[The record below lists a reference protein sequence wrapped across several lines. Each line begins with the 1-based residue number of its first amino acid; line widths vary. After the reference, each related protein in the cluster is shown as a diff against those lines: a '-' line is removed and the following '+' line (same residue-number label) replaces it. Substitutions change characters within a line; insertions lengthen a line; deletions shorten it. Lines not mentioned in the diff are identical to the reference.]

1 MSLPDPESLDR
12 LGVLVA
18 APGRG
23 RTLELCRAL
32 SEEMPA
38 IRTIALEN
46 LAESINHLGR
56 KPHWT
61 TLWWA
66 EELDASSLYQ
76 AESWAAQCPWAA
88 LVVAAARPGDMAP
101 EKFILAGA
109 QFCLDHDPPPGEL
122 VKALRW
128 AAARSLAV
136 THHWAE
142 GRLYRS
148 IVFRQ
153 HELICRFT
161 GAGQLTFMNPAFRRY
176 FGLPSDAPPRGSF
189 FQHVVEDDRRE
200 FTGQLASLEPQNPMT
215 RLEVRVRVDPEGGAR
230 WLRWSVSAIYDKAG
244 AVREYQAVGQDVT
257 QGKYLEEALQVAEA
271 NLRQLIISNADGMV
285 VTDQGGTVLF
295 VNPAAERLLGCGSF
309 DLLDR
314 PFAFP
319 LIPGQRQELRLG
331 PDGESQMVA
340 EMRVVETK
348 WRRAK
353 AYLATLR
360 DISELKKLQD
370 ELREM
375 SLVDPLTGLY
385 NRRGFTTL
393 ARQQLK
399 TAQRMGRRMLL
410 FFMDLDGLKAI
421 NDNLGHGQG
430 DRAIREA
437 AMVLKAT
444 FRESD
449 ILGRWGGDEFCVL
462 AMETDEDG
470 SKAVMRR
477 LELNLGDWNT
487 DAERPYKLSL
497 STGAAGYDP
506 ERPSALEDLLS
517 QADQRMYEFKR
528 GRRAP
533 GKKAP
538 SLSRLRRR
546 G

>member
-1 MSLPDPESLDR
+1 MS
-12 LGVLVA
+12 G
-18 APGRG
+18 
-23 RTLELCRAL
+23 
-32 SEEMPA
+32 
-38 IRTIALEN
+38 IRTIPLEN
-46 LAESINHLGR
+46 LAESVNHLGR
-56 KPHWT
+56 EPHWA
-61 TLWWA
+61 TLWWTD
-66 EELDASSLYQ
+66 ELDASSLYQ
-76 AESWAAQCPWAA
+76 TEAWAAQCPWAA
-88 LVVAAARPGDMAP
+88 LVVAAARPGDTAA
-101 EKFILAGA
+101 EKFMLAGA
-109 QFCLDHDPPPGEL
+109 QFCLDYDPPAEEL
-122 VKALRW
+122 AKVLRW
-128 AAARSLAV
+128 AAARSQAV

-176 FGLPSDAPPRGSF
+176 FSLPSEEPPSGSF
-189 FQHVVEDDRRE
+189 FQHVVEGDRRE
-200 FTGQLASLEPQNPMT
+200 FTEQLASLEPQNPMT
-215 RLEVRVRVDPEGGAR
+215 RLEVRVKLAPDNDVR

-257 QGKYLEEALQVAEA
+257 QGRYLEEALQVAEA

-285 VTDQGGTVLF
+285 VTDQDGTVLF
-295 VNPAAERLLGCGSF
+295 VNPAAERLLDCGSYA
-309 DLLDR
+309 LLGR
-314 PFAFP
+314 PFDFP

-331 PDGESQMVA
+331 SGGESQVVA

-360 DISELKKLQD
+360 DISELKKLQE

-421 NDNLGHGQG
+421 NDSLGHGQG

-462 AMETDEDG
+462 AMESDEEG
-470 SKAVMRR
+470 SQAVMRR

-487 DAERPYKLSL
+487 DAERPYQLSL
-497 STGAAGYDP
+497 STGAAKYEP
-506 ERPSALEDLLS
+506 ERPSTLEDLMA
-517 QADQRMYEFKR
+517 QADQSMYEFKR
-528 GRRAP
+528 GRREP
-533 GKKAP
+533 EKRSP
-538 SLSRLRRR
+538 PPSRLRRR